1 MLLRPG
7 NSNPILSLILCVL
20 LIFAFSCSSKEEYAG
35 TYQEVKAQA
44 SQQSKT
50 IIELNESGIGKWI
63 TLEDEVSFAWYLKG
77 GELRFN
83 TKEGGVIV
91 GKIKNGTF
99 EIKLPGREKMI
110 FKKGQ

>member
-7 NSNPILSLILCVL
+7 NSNPILPIILCALVAFL
-20 LIFAFSCSSKEEYAG
+20 FSCGSKAEYVG
-35 TYQEVKAQA
+35 TYQEVKPQT

-50 IIELNESGIGKWI
+50 VIELNDNGVGKWI
-63 TLEDEVSFAWYLKG
+63 TLEDEVRFDWYLKG

-91 GKIKNGTF
+91 GKIKNDTF